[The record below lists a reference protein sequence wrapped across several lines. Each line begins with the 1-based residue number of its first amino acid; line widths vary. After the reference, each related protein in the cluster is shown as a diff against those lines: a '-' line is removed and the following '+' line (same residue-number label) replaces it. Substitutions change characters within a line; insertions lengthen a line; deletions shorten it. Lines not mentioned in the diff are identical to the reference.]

1 MQEAE
6 HPKRDA
12 PAATILVIEDDAL
25 NTALFKE
32 ILTAR
37 GYKLLI
43 AETGRKALAMLGET
57 RPDLIIMD
65 IVVPEISGLDL
76 IRMIKGDEARRSIP
90 IVAVTSL
97 PARLYKAEIMAA
109 GCDAYVAKPLS
120 VIYVLILADLNA
132 GVINFTQAAL
142 CKGLALGADAY
153 VAKPLSVTTLWATI
167 DHLLTE
173 SRAEPADDNPLMRMM
188 GPTG

>member
-6 HPKRDA
+6 HPKRDIA
-12 PAATILVIEDDAL
+12 AATILVIEDDAL

-37 GYKLLI
+37 GYHLLF
-43 AETGRKALAMLGET
+43 AGTGRKALEMLGET

-76 IRMIKGDEARRSIP
+76 IRMIKGDEDRRSIP

-120 VIYVLILADLNA
+120 V
-132 GVINFTQAAL
+132 
-142 CKGLALGADAY
+142 
-153 VAKPLSVTTLWATI
+153 TTLWATI

-173 SRAEPADDNPLMRMM
+173 SRAEIGEDNPLMRMM
-188 GPTG
+188 GPAV

>member
-1 MQEAE
+1 MQDAE
-6 HPKRDA
+6 HGKKNDS
-12 PAATILVIEDDAL
+12 AATILVIEDDAL

-37 GYKLLI
+37 GYRLLI
-43 AETGRKALAMLGET
+43 APSGLKALEMLGQT

-65 IVVPEISGLDL
+65 IVLPEISGLDL
-76 IRMIKGDEARRSIP
+76 IRMIKGDEERRSIP

-97 PARLYKAEIMAA
+97 PAKLYKAEIMAA
-109 GCDAYVAKPLS
+109 GC
-120 VIYVLILADLNA
+120 
-132 GVINFTQAAL
+132 
-142 CKGLALGADAY
+142 DAY

-173 SRAEPADDNPLMRMM
+173 SRAEEVGDDNPLMRMM

>member
-1 MQEAE
+1 MQDAE
-6 HPKRDA
+6 HPKRDDA
-12 PAATILVIEDDAL
+12 AATILVIEDDAL

-57 RPDLIIMD
+57 RPDLIVMD

-76 IRMIKGDEARRSIP
+76 IRMIKADEARRSIP

-120 VIYVLILADLNA
+120 V
-132 GVINFTQAAL
+132 
-142 CKGLALGADAY
+142 
-153 VAKPLSVTTLWATI
+153 TTLWATI

-173 SRAEPADDNPLMRMM
+173 SRAEEADDNPLMRMM
-188 GPTG
+188 GRTG

>member
-1 MQEAE
+1 MQ
-6 HPKRDA
+6 DA
-12 PAATILVIEDDAL
+12 DTPIKEESRATILVIEDDAL

-37 GYKLLI
+37 GYELI
-43 AETGRKALAMLGET
+43 FAGSGGKALETLKST

-76 IRMIKGDEARRSIP
+76 IRLIKGDAERRAIP

-97 PARLYKAEIMAA
+97 PAKLYKDQIMEA
-109 GCDAYVAKPLS
+109 GC
-120 VIYVLILADLNA
+120 
-132 GVINFTQAAL
+132 
-142 CKGLALGADAY
+142 DAY

-173 SRAEPADDNPLMRMM
+173 SRAESAADNPLARLM
-188 GPTG
+188 GRSR

>member
-37 GYKLLI
+37 GYRLLI

-120 VIYVLILADLNA
+120 V
-132 GVINFTQAAL
+132 
-142 CKGLALGADAY
+142 
-153 VAKPLSVTTLWATI
+153 TTLWATI

>member
-1 MQEAE
+1 MQ
-6 HPKRDA
+6 DA
-12 PAATILVIEDDAL
+12 RHGKSDDAAATILVIEDDAL

-37 GYKLLI
+37 GYKLQI
-43 AETGRKALAMLGET
+43 AESGRKALEMLGQT

-76 IRMIKGDEARRSIP
+76 IRMIKGDEDRRTIP

-120 VIYVLILADLNA
+120 V
-132 GVINFTQAAL
+132 
-142 CKGLALGADAY
+142 
-153 VAKPLSVTTLWATI
+153 TTLWATI

-173 SRAEPADDNPLMRMM
+173 SRAEVTHDNPLMRMM